1 MFQEKT
7 RMDQE
12 RKIMENK
19 PQITPFDVK
28 TDDSLTMEVDYQ
40 GKNKILNKKGEH
52 VTVISE

>member
-1 MFQEKT
+1 MFQERT